1 MTKEQSFYM
10 SLRSGTERFFERL
23 GRLTFRNPVKTLFA
37 VLLITG
43 AVCSQLPK
51 MQVDTSAL
59 GLLAKHDPIRLEYN
73 SFIEQFGSDEIVV
86 IAVKPPEIF
95 DEGFLKKL
103 KSFHNDLE
111 AEVPY
116 VKEINSLINARITR
130 GQGDHLIVENLLSG
144 WPQKPKDMD
153 VLKDTVMNNP
163 VFINNFISEDGQ
175 YTAVIVETQAP
186 APKLRTAQGK
196 GKGAQR
202 DASINEYKEPGGSH
216 HFLSDQQVKEISSA
230 VNIVKDRYQNPDFSI
245 YITGNPIVTDISN
258 RISIIDAAVLYFIDV
273 FLICLL
279 PLVLFRRFSGVI
291 FPNLIMMSS
300 VMAAMG
306 IMAVFKAPFTPV
318 TITIPS
324 FLIVVG
330 VGDSIHI
337 LSIFYRNLN
346 QGYDK
351 EDAIAYALGHSGA
364 AVLMTTITSAAG
376 IGSFIFSE
384 LAPFIDIGIFGPV
397 GVFMAF
403 FYTVIML
410 PALISLFPI
419 KEKDTGRK
427 QSAFMDRILLSFA
440 NFSIKSPVQIVVIS
454 LIIGVISVF
463 YVFQVKVSHFP
474 LSWFPDHMTIKK
486 DTDLIDENLKGAVP
500 LEAIINTN
508 KENGLYDPEI
518 LNAVEI
524 FCRETEKTKNNEIYV
539 GKLVSINDILKET
552 NQALHG
558 NDPEYYTIPQDR
570 KTIAQELFLF
580 EISGSDDLER
590 FVDFSFSKSRIT
602 IKTKWADG
610 IVYEKFIA
618 DTGKRLEHH
627 FSGKANVAVTGTMA
641 LVARAF
647 SAALN
652 SMTKSYVACFSLICF
667 MMILLV
673 GNLRIGL
680 ASMMPNLLPILFVMG
695 IIGYVGSPL
704 DITTMMVCTI
714 ALGVIVD
721 DTIHFIYNFN
731 KYYYKTGNTVLAIQE
746 TFLGTGRAILITS
759 IILASAYFAGLLCV
773 MKNIGRFG
781 FYTALVIAVA
791 LVADFVVT
799 PALMVLVSGKRK
811 TVPDLAQEPVRSESP
826 KM

>member
-1 MTKEQSFYM
+1 METEPTSYM
-10 SLRSGTERFFERL
+10 QLRIRIEGFFERL
-23 GRLTFRNPVKTLFA
+23 GRWTYQNRAKTLIGVF
-37 VLLITG
+37 LITA

-59 GLLAKHDPIRLEYN
+59 GLIDKNDPIRLEYN
-73 SFIEQFGSDEIVV
+73 KFIEQFGSDEIVI

-103 KSFHNDLE
+103 KTFHNDLE

-116 VKEINSLINARITR
+116 LKEINSLINARSTR
-130 GQGDHLIVENLLSG
+130 GQGDRLIVDDLFSG
-144 WPQKPKDMD
+144 WPEKPKDID
-153 VLKDTVMNNP
+153 AIKDEVMNNP

-175 YTAVIVETQAP
+175 YTAVIVETEAP
-186 APKLRTAQGK
+186 APKSGVGDKNIK
-196 GKGAQR
+196 GDKRDRLFNGVKKNEAAAEQR
-202 DASINEYKEPGGSH
+202 
-216 HFLSDQQVKEISSA
+216 FLSDKQVKEISRA
-230 VNIVKDRYQNPDFSI
+230 VNHVKNRYQGPDFSI
-245 YITGNPIVTDISN
+245 YVTGNPIVTDISN
-258 RISIIDAAVLYFIDV
+258 RISIQDAALLYFIDML
-273 FLICLL
+273 LICLL
-279 PLVLFRRFSGVI
+279 PLVLFRRFSGII
-291 FPNLIMMSS
+291 FPNLIMTSS
-300 VMAAMG
+300 VMASMG

-337 LSIFYRNLN
+337 LAIFYRNLN
-346 QGYDK
+346 RGYNK

-376 IGSFIFSE
+376 IMSFILSE
-384 LAPFIDIGIFGPV
+384 LAPFKDIGIFGPV

-410 PALISLFPI
+410 PALISFFPI
-419 KEKDTGRK
+419 KKKSTGLK
-427 QSAFMDRILLSFA
+427 QSAFIDRILLSFA
-440 NFSIKSPVQIVVIS
+440 NFSIKNPVKIVTLS
-454 LIIGVISVF
+454 LLIGLISVF
-463 YVFQVKVSHFP
+463 YVFQIKVSHFP
-474 LSWFPDHMTIKK
+474 LSWFPDNMAIKK
-486 DTDLIDENLKGAVP
+486 DTELIDEKLRGTVP

-508 KENGLYDPEI
+508 KENGLYDPEL
-518 LNAVEI
+518 LNAIET
-524 FCRETEKTKNNEIYV
+524 FCRETEKIKNSDIYV
-539 GKLVSINDILKET
+539 GKLISINDILKET

-558 NDPEYYTIPQDR
+558 NNPLHYTIPQDR
-570 KTIAQELFLF
+570 QTIAQELFLF

-590 FVDFSFSKSRIT
+590 FVDFSFSKCRIT

-610 IVYEKFIA
+610 IVYDKFIA
-618 DTGKRLEHH
+618 DTEKRLEYL
-627 FSGKANVAVTGTMA
+627 FSGKADVAMTGTMA

-647 SAALN
+647 SAALT
-652 SMTKSYVACFSLICF
+652 SMAKSYVACFSIICL

-680 ASMMPNLLPILFVMG
+680 VSMIPNLLPIVFVMG
-695 IIGYVGSPL
+695 VIGFVGSPL

-721 DTIHFIYNFN
+721 DTVHFIYNFN
-731 KYYYKTGNTVLAIQE
+731 KYYDKMGDAVLAIQE
-746 TFLGTGRAILITS
+746 TFLGTGRAILVTS
-759 IILASAYFAGLLCV
+759 IILTSAYFAGLICV

-791 LVADFVVT
+791 LIADFIVT
-799 PALMVLVSGKRK
+799 PALMVLIKGNRK
-811 TVPDLAQEPVRSESP
+811 TYKTLLTL
-826 KM
+826 